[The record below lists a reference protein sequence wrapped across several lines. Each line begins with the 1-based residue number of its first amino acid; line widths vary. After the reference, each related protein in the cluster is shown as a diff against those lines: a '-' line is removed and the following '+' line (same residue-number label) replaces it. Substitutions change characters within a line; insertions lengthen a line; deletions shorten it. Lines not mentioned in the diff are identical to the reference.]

1 MAPVGGSR
9 FRPARPG
16 EAPRLLGLDEGYIL
30 PPQEARR
37 MEQVIPD
44 CDLVEVEDTNH
55 YDVLYSAPKT
65 TVEAAR
71 AFLARL
77 ASGG

>member
-1 MAPVGGSR
+1 
-9 FRPARPG
+9 
-16 EAPRLLGLDEGYIL
+16 
-30 PPQEARR
+30 